1 MYEEWM
7 HSINLGGTAEVYYG
21 FCPCMGQKPFFM
33 LALSLAWKI
42 RYTAMGSLLTDS
54 CISNFPHMAK
64 AMTEM
69 ERSEIE
75 VGKAKAMTGM
85 GRSEIEVGKAKA
97 MTDAWILSE
106 QSELSRRYAEQME

>member
-75 VGKAKAMTGM
+75 VGKAKAMT
-85 GRSEIEVGKAKA
+85 
-97 MTDAWILSE
+97 DAWILSE
-106 QSELSRRYAEQME
+106 RSELSKAQLNKVKEKYFRKGR

>member
-1 MYEEWM
+1 MDLRGWLEMIFQSRCQREPVRYQWGAYDSMYKEWM

-33 LALSLAWKI
+33 LALRHACKI

-54 CISNFPHMAK
+54 CISNFTHMAK

-69 ERSEIE
+69 KRSGIEVACRSESHDRCLD
-75 VGKAKAMTGM
+75 T
-85 GRSEIEVGKAKA
+85 
-97 MTDAWILSE
+97 
-106 QSELSRRYAEQME
+106 